1 MYILGLLGGVASGK
15 SLVAGQ
21 LARLG
26 AIVLDADRVGHE
38 VLRLPPVE
46 AAARRRWGEGVF
58 GPDGHVD
65 RARLARLVFA
75 PAPAGPPERRFLEEL
90 THPEIGR
97 RLARERAALG
107 PEVPL
112 AVLDAAL
119 ILEAGW
125 DKLCE
130 KLLFVDVPREVR
142 LCRARA
148 RGWNEQDF
156 AAREDAQESLDLKR
170 RRADVVIDNSGSPDH
185 TQLQIDRLWQSLVG

>member
-1 MYILGLLGGVASGK
+1 M
-15 SLVAGQ
+15 
-21 LARLG
+21 
-26 AIVLDADRVGHE
+26 LDADRVGHA
-38 VLRLPPVE
+38 VLRLPEVE
-46 AAARRRWGEGVF
+46 SAARRRWGEGLF

-65 RARLARLVFA
+65 RTRLARLVFA
-75 PAPAGPPERRFLEEL
+75 PAPAGPSQRRFLESL

-97 RLARERAALG
+97 RLARELAALG

-119 ILEAGW
+119 IFEAGW
-125 DKLCE
+125 DKLCG
-130 KLLFVDVPREVR
+130 KLVFVDVPREVR
-142 LCRARA
+142 LCRALA

-185 TQLQIDRLWQSLVG
+185 TQSQIDRLWQSLVG